1 MVGTGGGGDG
11 EGGGVDSEGGGWV
24 DGRSFGRLEGGRGGD
39 GESALV
45 VEVVGHLLP
54 ALSLLV
60 LVEARVATNMRAHTA
75 RPARPGSMASPAL
88 ARMVSVKVISTL
100 LPHSWLQRL
109 MATM

>member
-1 MVGTGGGGDG
+1 MGTGGGGDG

-60 LVEARVATNMRAHTA
+60 LVEARVATSPSFPCSPSESDIVA
-75 RPARPGSMASPAL
+75 RGAGSETKDFNGGS
-88 ARMVSVKVISTL
+88 
-100 LPHSWLQRL
+100 
-109 MATM
+109 